1 MKYVYLEVS
10 SKNVKSKVHLTFKNI
25 IEMTTFLNEPKNNLE
40 LVKEIVDSCGN
51 LRGFLTKEIVTK
63 D

>member
-25 IEMTTFLNEPKNNLE
+25 IEMITFLNEPKNNLE
-40 LVKEIVDSCGN
+40 LVKEIVDSGGN
-51 LRGFLTKEIVTK
+51 LRGFLTKEIGTK

>member
-25 IEMTTFLNEPKNNLE
+25 IEMITFLNEPKNNLE

-51 LRGFLTKEIVTK
+51 LRGFLT
-63 D
+63 

>member
-25 IEMTTFLNEPKNNLE
+25 IEMITFLNEPKKQSWVGQRN
-40 LVKEIVDSCGN
+40 S
-51 LRGFLTKEIVTK
+51 R
-63 D
+63 